1 MKPWKTLERHTILKH
16 NQFLTVESHT
26 IELPDG
32 RIIQDWP
39 WLVMPDYANILAETT
54 DSRFI
59 CLRQTKYSVDGES
72 LAVVGGYLE
81 PGEAPEAGARR
92 ELREETGYE
101 APEWFHLGSFPI
113 DGNRGAGTAH
123 FYLARSAK
131 AVAPIDA
138 DDLEEHEL
146 VLLSRQEIRTAMLQG
161 EFKLLPWMSI
171 VALGLHYPDSH

>member
-54 DSRFI
+54 DGRFI
-59 CLRQTKYSVDGES
+59 CLRQTKYSIEGES

-81 PGEAPEAGARR
+81 PGEPPEAAARR

-101 APEWFHLGSFPI
+101 AAQWTRLGGFPI

-123 FYLARSAK
+123 FYLARGAQ
-131 AVAPIDA
+131 AVAPITA
-138 DDLEEHEL
+138 DDLEEHQL
-146 VLLSRQEIRTAMLQG
+146 VFLTQEEMRRALLQG
-161 EFKLLPWMSI
+161 EFKLMPWMSI
-171 VALGLHYPDSH
+171 VALGLHYLDSH